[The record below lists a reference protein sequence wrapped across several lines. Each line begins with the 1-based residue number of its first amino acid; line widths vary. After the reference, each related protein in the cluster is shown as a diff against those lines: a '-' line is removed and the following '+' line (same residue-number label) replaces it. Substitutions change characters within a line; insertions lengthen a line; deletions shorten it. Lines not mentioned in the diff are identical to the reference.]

1 MRPKHGILVT
11 LEDYN
16 LFPIIPVIKP
26 VEHTSIQKKII
37 EKHDIHLFWV
47 KTNPDELHPLSV
59 LPQPLEE
66 NEVYLVI
73 NQTLRKIFLLV
84 GTAAPARSKFV
95 GAHSANV
102 IQRETG
108 IVFRV
113 ENIEQESTSS
123 DFLRTLSVIE
133 A

>member
-1 MRPKHGILVT
+1 MITKYGILVIM
-11 LEDYN
+11 EDHS

-26 VEHTSIQKKII
+26 IEHTLNQRKII
-37 EKHDIHLFWV
+37 EKQNIHLYCV
-47 KTNPDELHPLSV
+47 NTNPDELHPLSI

-66 NEVYLVI
+66 EKVYIVI
-73 NQTLRKIFLLV
+73 NQVLRKIFLWV
-84 GTAAPARSKFV
+84 GIAAPARSKFV

-108 IVFRV
+108 IVYRV
-113 ENIEQESTSS
+113 ENVEQQSESS
-123 DFLRTLSVIE
+123 DFLRTLSAIE